1 MNNISVSSIES
12 LNAAIQN
19 HNPFSK
25 AGIVKEQDIWGKG
38 FPDIPTLN
46 AHASDAIF
54 QAVEKV
60 QTSQSSQEKVTSL
73 VLTAQQGV
81 GKSHILSR
89 TRHRLESNGGALFV
103 YASVNNYTDLNL
115 IKYQF
120 QQTLA
125 NSLSHTGSQSVMQWQ
140 EIAAAMAN
148 EGFKGIN
155 SASQNLS
162 AQELIDRF
170 DRVCASWITK
180 NKNFMNTLTKQVLKA
195 KSKADPYIVRAVLW
209 TLSES
214 ETPFAI
220 KWLSGEELDKSKAEE
235 LGLPSNSGK
244 TNQDREAESLNN
256 VQQILNLVSYYSP
269 VIICF
274 DEIDVNTSCRDD
286 GLTTPQVIADL
297 VKRLYDTLEHSDLG
311 QGLVIITVMMPYTWT
326 DTVNV
331 MSGGIPDRLSTYTQR
346 KPIDLKYLNGDSLV
360 DLVQLWLQDFYQ
372 VRNLNPHHPIYPF
385 EESQLREYGRGKPT
399 VREALTWCAENFKVF
414 MPPVPELPEDPV
426 ERFEFALNKELEAD
440 IREDMEDNSTIA
452 QAIYFGFET
461 LKGQT
466 INKVTVDDIT
476 AEIKPKAKNAGWI
489 GFKIIGKENGKTI
502 KIGVAVIE
510 SSQSELVAALK
521 RLIDYQTFDLTRGC
535 LVRSQAKIEN
545 INKASK
551 AYQLLEQLVAVEKG
565 GEVVY
570 LIEEQIKPLLAVRAV
585 CKKCR
590 DYNLTEDQI
599 FDFISQKQLTF
610 ENLLLRE
617 ILSDPS
623 GEMPAVD
630 DEDENLLLED
640 IFNPPS
646 SDDTDDGDLS
656 DLFS

>member
-1 MNNISVSSIES
+1 MNNISVSPIEA

-155 SASQNLS
+155 STSQNLS
-162 AQELIDRF
+162 AQELLDRF
-170 DRVCASWITK
+170 DRVCASWATK
-180 NKNFMNTLTKQVLKA
+180 NKNFMNTLTKQVLKT
-195 KSKADPYIVRAVLW
+195 KSNVDPYIVRAVLW
-209 TLSES
+209 TLSET

-274 DEIDVNTSCRDD
+274 DEIDVKTNCRDD

-311 QGLVIITVMMPYTWT
+311 QGLVIITVMMPDTWQQI
-326 DTVNV
+326 VNL
-331 MSGGIPDRLSTYTQR
+331 MPGGIPDRVSTYTQR

-372 VRNLNPHHPIYPF
+372 VRNLNPPHPVYPF

-399 VREALTWCAENFKVF
+399 VREALTWCAENFQVF
-414 MPPVPELPEDPV
+414 MPPMPELPEDPV
-426 ERFEFALNKELEAD
+426 ERFELALNKELGAD
-440 IREDMEDNSTIA
+440 IQEDIEDNSTIA

-466 INKVTVDDIT
+466 VDKVTIDDIT
-476 AEIKPKAKNAGWI
+476 TEIKPKAKNAGWI
-489 GFKIIGKENGKTI
+489 GFKIIGTENGKAI
-502 KIGVAVIE
+502 KIGVAIIE

-535 LVRSQAKIEN
+535 LVRSKSKIET
-545 INKASK
+545 IKKTSK
-551 AYQLLEQLVAVEKG
+551 AYKLLEELISVEKG

-570 LIEEQIKPLLAVRAV
+570 LIEEQIKPLLALRAV

-590 DYNLTEDQI
+590 DYNLTEDQV
-599 FDFISQKQLTF
+599 FDFISQQQLTF
-610 ENLLLRE
+610 DNLLLRE

-630 DEDENLLLED
+630 DEDESLLLED
-640 IFNPPS
+640 IFNPPT
-646 SDDTDDGDLS
+646 SDDTGDGDLS

>member
-1 MNNISVSSIES
+1 MNNIEVSPIEA

-60 QTSQSSQEKVTSL
+60 QTSQSTQEKVTSL

-89 TRHRLESNGGALFV
+89 IRRRLESNGGALFV

-148 EGFKGIN
+148 EGFKAIN

-162 AQELIDRF
+162 PQELIDRF
-170 DRVCASWITK
+170 DRVCASWATK
-180 NKNFMNTLTKQVLKA
+180 NKNFMNTLTKQVLKT

-209 TLSES
+209 TLSET

-235 LGLPSNSGK
+235 LGLPANSGK

-274 DEIDVNTSCRDD
+274 DEIDVNTNCRDD

-297 VKRLYDTLEHSDLG
+297 VKRLYDTLEHSELG
-311 QGLVIITVMMPYTWT
+311 QGVVIITVMMPYTWT

-331 MSGGIPDRLSTYTQR
+331 MSGGIPDRVSTYTQR
-346 KPIDLKYLNGDSLV
+346 KPIDLKYLNGDALV
-360 DLVQLWLQDFYQ
+360 DLIKLWLQDFYRI
-372 VRNLNPHHPIYPF
+372 RNLNPPHLLYPF

-399 VREALTWCAENFKVF
+399 VREALNWCGENFKVF
-414 MPPVPELPEDPV
+414 MPPMPELPEDPA
-426 ERFEFALNKELEAD
+426 ERFELAFTKELEGD
-440 IREDMEDNSTIA
+440 IRDNLEDNSTLA
-452 QAIYFGFET
+452 KAIFFGFET

-466 INKVTVDDIT
+466 IDKVTVDDLT
-476 AEIKPKAKNAGWI
+476 ADIKPKAKNADWI
-489 GFKIIGKENGKTI
+489 NFKIIGTENGRAI
-502 KIGVAVIE
+502 NIGVAIIQ
-510 SSQSELVAALK
+510 SSQSELVAGLK

-535 LVRSQAKIEN
+535 LVRSQAKIDN
-545 INKASK
+545 IKKNSK
-551 AYQLLEQLVAVEKG
+551 AYQLLEQLVSVEKG

-570 LIEEQIKPLLAVRAV
+570 LIEEQIKPLLALCAV

-590 DYNLTEDQI
+590 DYNLTEDQV

-630 DEDENLLLED
+630 DEDESLLLED

-646 SDDTDDGDLS
+646 NDDTDDGDLS

>member
-1 MNNISVSSIES
+1 MNNIPVSPIET

-89 TRHRLESNGGALFV
+89 IRRRLESNGGALFV

-148 EGFKGIN
+148 EGFKAIN

-162 AQELIDRF
+162 PQELIDRF
-170 DRVCASWITK
+170 DRVCASWATK
-180 NKNFMNTLTKQVLKA
+180 NRNFMNTLTKQVLKT

-331 MSGGIPDRLSTYTQR
+331 MSGGIPDRVSTYTQR

-360 DLVQLWLQDFYQ
+360 DLVGLWLQDFYQ
-372 VRNLNPHHPIYPF
+372 VRNLNPPHPVYPF
-385 EESQLREYGRGKPT
+385 EETQLREHGRGKPT
-399 VREALTWCAENFKVF
+399 VREALNWCAENFQVF
-414 MPPVPELPEDPV
+414 MPPMPELPEDPI
-426 ERFEFALNKELEAD
+426 ERFEFALTKELEAD
-440 IREDMEDNSTIA
+440 IREEMEDNSTIA

-466 INKVTVDDIT
+466 IDKVTVDDLT
-476 AEIKPKAKNAGWI
+476 ADIKPKAKNADWI
-489 GFKIIGKENGKTI
+489 NFKIIGTENGRAI
-502 KIGVAVIE
+502 NIGVAIIQ
-510 SSQSELVAALK
+510 SSQSELVAGLK

-535 LVRSQAKIEN
+535 LVRSQAKIDN
-545 INKASK
+545 IKKNSK
-551 AYQLLEQLVAVEKG
+551 AYQLLEQLVSVEKG

-570 LIEEQIKPLLAVRAV
+570 LIEEQIKPLLALCAV

-590 DYNLTEDQI
+590 DYNLTEDQV

-623 GEMPAVD
+623 GEMPTVD
-630 DEDENLLLED
+630 DEDESLLLED

-646 SDDTDDGDLS
+646 SDDTDDTDLL
-656 DLFS
+656 DLYS

>member
-1 MNNISVSSIES
+1 MNNISVSPIEA

-60 QTSQSSQEKVTSL
+60 QTTQSSQEKVTSL

-89 TRHRLESNGGALFV
+89 TRHRLETNGGALFV

-125 NSLSHTGSQSVMQWQ
+125 NSLSHTGSQGVMQWQ
-140 EIAAAMAN
+140 EIASAMAN
-148 EGFKGIN
+148 EGFKAIN
-155 SASQNLS
+155 SATPNLS
-162 AQELIDRF
+162 PQELLDRF
-170 DRVCASWITK
+170 DRVCASWATK
-180 NKNFMNTLTKQVLKA
+180 NKNLMNTLTKQVLKT

-209 TLSES
+209 TLSEA

-235 LGLPSNSGK
+235 LGLPANSGK

-256 VQQILNLVSYYSP
+256 IQQILNLVSYYSP

-297 VKRLYDTLEHSDLG
+297 VKRLYDTLEHSELG
-311 QGLVIITVMMPYTWT
+311 QGLVVITVMMPYTWT

-372 VRNLNPHHPIYPF
+372 IRNLNPHHPVYPF

-399 VREALTWCAENFKVF
+399 VREALTWCAENFQVF
-414 MPPVPELPEDPV
+414 IPPVPELPEDPV
-426 ERFEFALNKELEAD
+426 ERFELALTKELEAD
-440 IREDMEDNSTIA
+440 IREYMEDNSTIA
-452 QAIYFGFET
+452 KAIYFGFET

-466 INKVTVDDIT
+466 IDKVTVDEIT
-476 AEIKPKAKNAGWI
+476 AEIKPKAKNAEWI
-489 GFKIIGKENGKTI
+489 KFKIIGTENGRAI
-502 KIGVAVIE
+502 KIGVAILQ
-510 SSQSELVAALK
+510 SSQSELVAGLK

-535 LVRSQAKIEN
+535 LVRSQSKIETIKKN
-545 INKASK
+545 SK
-551 AYQLLEQLVAVEKG
+551 AYKLLEELVSFEKG

-570 LIEEQIKPLLAVRAV
+570 LIEDQIKPLLAVRAV

-590 DYNLTEDQI
+590 DYNLTEDQVW
-599 FDFISQKQLTF
+599 DFISQKQLTF

-623 GEMPAVD
+623 GEMPVVD
-630 DEDENLLLED
+630 DEDESLLLED

>member
-1 MNNISVSSIES
+1 MNNTSVSPIEA
-12 LNAAIQN
+12 LNTAIQN

-73 VLTAQQGV
+73 VLTANQGV

-89 TRHRLESNGGALFV
+89 TRHRLETNGGALFV

-120 QQTLA
+120 QQTLT
-125 NSLSHTGSQSVMQWQ
+125 NSLSRTGSQGVMQWQ
-140 EIAAAMAN
+140 EVAAAMAN
-148 EGFKGIN
+148 EGFKAIN
-155 SASQNLS
+155 PVSQNLS
-162 AQELIDRF
+162 AQELLDRF
-170 DRVCASWITK
+170 DRVCASWANK
-180 NKNFMNTLTKQVLKA
+180 NRNFMNTLTKQVLKT
-195 KSKADPYIVRAVLW
+195 KSNVDPYIIRAVLW

-214 ETPFAI
+214 ETLFAI

-235 LGLPSNSGK
+235 LGLPANSGK
-244 TNQDREAESLNN
+244 TNHDKEVESLNS

-274 DEIDVNTSCRDD
+274 DEIDVDTKCNDD

-297 VKRLYDTLEHSDLG
+297 VKRLYDTLEHSELG
-311 QGLVIITVMMPYTWT
+311 QGLVIITVMMAYTWT
-326 DTVNV
+326 EQVNV
-331 MSGGIPDRLSTYTQR
+331 MPGGIPDRVSTYTQR
-346 KPIDLKYLNGDSLV
+346 KPIDLKYLNGDSLI

-372 VRNLNPHHPIYPF
+372 VRNLNPPHPLYPF

-399 VREALTWCAENFKVF
+399 VREALKWCAENFKVF
-414 MPPVPELPEDPV
+414 MPLMPELPEDPV
-426 ERFEFALNKELEAD
+426 ERFEFAFTKELEAD
-440 IREDMEDNSTIA
+440 IGEDIENDSTIA
-452 QAIYFGFET
+452 KAIYFGVET

-466 INKVTVDDIT
+466 VDKVTIDDIT
-476 AEIKPKAKNAGWI
+476 TEIKPKTPNANWI
-489 GFKIIGKENGKTI
+489 KFKIIGTENGKAI
-502 KIGVAVIE
+502 KIGVAVIQ
-510 SSQSELVAALK
+510 SPQSELVAGLK
-521 RLIDYQTFDLTRGC
+521 RLTDYQKFDLTRGC
-535 LVRSQAKIEN
+535 LVRSQSKIETIKKN
-545 INKASK
+545 SK
-551 AYQLLEQLVAVEKG
+551 AYKLLEELVSVEKG

-570 LIEEQIKPLLAVRAV
+570 LIEEQVKPLLALRAV

-646 SDDTDDGDLS
+646 SDDTGDGDIS

>member
-1 MNNISVSSIES
+1 MNNISVSPVEA

-73 VLTAQQGV
+73 VLTAAQGV

-148 EGFKGIN
+148 EGFKAIN

-162 AQELIDRF
+162 PQELIDRF
-170 DRVCASWITK
+170 DRVCASWATK
-180 NKNFMNTLTKQVLKA
+180 NKNFMNTLTKQVLKT
-195 KSKADPYIVRAVLW
+195 KLKTDPYIVRAVLW
-209 TLSES
+209 TLSET

-235 LGLPSNSGK
+235 LGLPANSGK
-244 TNQDREAESLNN
+244 TNQDREAEALNN

-274 DEIDVNTSCRDD
+274 DEIDVNTNCRDD
-286 GLTTPQVIADL
+286 GFTTPQVIADL

-311 QGLVIITVMMPYTWT
+311 QGLVIITVMMPDTWQQI
-326 DTVNV
+326 VNL
-331 MSGGIPDRLSTYTQR
+331 MPGGIPDRVSTYTQR

-360 DLVQLWLQDFYQ
+360 DLIKLWLQDFYGI
-372 VRNLNPHHPIYPF
+372 RNLNPPHPVYPF

-414 MPPVPELPEDPV
+414 MPPMPELPEDPA
-426 ERFEFALNKELEAD
+426 ERFELAFTKELEGD
-440 IREDMEDNSTIA
+440 IRDDMEDNSTLSK
-452 QAIYFGFET
+452 AILFGLET

-466 INKVTVDDIT
+466 IDKVTVDDIT
-476 AEIKPKAKNAGWI
+476 ADIKPKAKNADWI
-489 GFKIIGKENGKTI
+489 KFKISGTENGRAI
-502 KIGVAVIE
+502 KIGVAIIQ
-510 SSQSELVAALK
+510 SSQSELVAGLK

-545 INKASK
+545 IKKNSK
-551 AYQLLEQLVAVEKG
+551 AYQLLEQLVSVEKG

-570 LIEEQIKPLLAVRAV
+570 LIEEQIKPLLALCAV

-590 DYNLTEDQI
+590 DYNLTEDQV

-630 DEDENLLLED
+630 DEDESLLLED

-646 SDDTDDGDLS
+646 NDDTDDGDLS

>member
-1 MNNISVSSIES
+1 MNNISVSPIEA

-60 QTSQSSQEKVTSL
+60 QTTQSSQEKVTSL

-125 NSLSHTGSQSVMQWQ
+125 NSLSHTGSQNVMQWQ
-140 EIAAAMAN
+140 EIATAMAN
-148 EGFKGIN
+148 EGFKAIN
-155 SASQNLS
+155 SATPNLS
-162 AQELIDRF
+162 PQELLDRF
-170 DRVCASWITK
+170 DRVCASWATK
-180 NKNFMNTLTKQVLKA
+180 NKNLMNTLTKQVLKT

-209 TLSES
+209 TLSEA

-235 LGLPSNSGK
+235 LGLPANSGK

-256 VQQILNLVSYYSP
+256 IQQILNLVSYYSP

-297 VKRLYDTLEHSDLG
+297 VKRLYDTLEHSELG
-311 QGLVIITVMMPYTWT
+311 QGLVVITVMMPYTWT

-372 VRNLNPHHPIYPF
+372 FRNLNPHHPIYPF

-414 MPPVPELPEDPV
+414 MPPVPELPENPV

-452 QAIYFGFET
+452 KAIYFGFET

-466 INKVTVDDIT
+466 IDKVTVDDIT

-489 GFKIIGKENGKTI
+489 GFKIIGKENGRTI
-502 KIGVAVIE
+502 KIGVAVIA

-545 INKASK
+545 IKKASK
-551 AYQLLEQLVAVEKG
+551 AYQLIEQLVAVEKG

-570 LIEEQIKPLLAVRAV
+570 LIEEQIKQLLAVRAV

-590 DYNLTEDQI
+590 DYNLTEDQV
-599 FDFISQKQLTF
+599 FDYISQKQLTF

-640 IFNPPS
+640 IFNPPTN
-646 SDDTDDGDLS
+646 DDTDDPDLN

>member
-1 MNNISVSSIES
+1 MNNIPVSPIET

-125 NSLSHTGSQSVMQWQ
+125 NSLSHTGSKSVMQWQ

-148 EGFKGIN
+148 EGFKAIN

-162 AQELIDRF
+162 PQELIDRF
-170 DRVCASWITK
+170 DRVCASWATK
-180 NKNFMNTLTKQVLKA
+180 NKNFMNTLTKQVLKT

-331 MSGGIPDRLSTYTQR
+331 MSGGIPDRVSTYTQR

-360 DLVQLWLQDFYQ
+360 DLVGLWLQDFYQ
-372 VRNLNPHHPIYPF
+372 VRNLNPPHPVYPF
-385 EESQLREYGRGKPT
+385 EETQLREHGRGKPT
-399 VREALTWCAENFKVF
+399 VREALNWCAENFQVF
-414 MPPVPELPEDPV
+414 MPPMPELPEDPI
-426 ERFEFALNKELEAD
+426 ERFEFALTKELEAD
-440 IREDMEDNSTIA
+440 IREEMEDNSTIA

-466 INKVTVDDIT
+466 IDKVTVDDIT

-489 GFKIIGKENGKTI
+489 GFKIIGTENGKAI
-502 KIGVAVIE
+502 KIGVAIIQT
-510 SSQSELVAALK
+510 SQSELVAALK
-521 RLIDYQTFDLTRGC
+521 RLIDYQTFDFTRGC
-535 LVRSQAKIEN
+535 LVRSQSKIEN
-545 INKASK
+545 IKKTSK
-551 AYQLLEQLVAVEKG
+551 AYKLLEELVSVEKG
-565 GEVVY
+565 GEIVY
-570 LIEEQIKPLLAVRAV
+570 LVEEQIKPLMAVRAV

-590 DYNLTEDQI
+590 DYNLTEDQV
-599 FDFISQKQLTF
+599 FEFISQKHLTF
-610 ENLLLRE
+610 ENPLLRE

-623 GEMPAVD
+623 GEMPVVD
-630 DEDENLLLED
+630 DEDESLLLED

>member
-1 MNNISVSSIES
+1 MNNIEVSPIEA

-60 QTSQSSQEKVTSL
+60 QTSQSTQEKVTSL

-89 TRHRLESNGGALFV
+89 IRRRLESSGGALFV

-148 EGFKGIN
+148 EGFKAIN
-155 SASQNLS
+155 SASQNLYP
-162 AQELIDRF
+162 QELIDRF
-170 DRVCASWITK
+170 DRVCASWATK
-180 NKNFMNTLTKQVLKA
+180 NKNFMNTLTKQVLKT
-195 KSKADPYIVRAVLW
+195 KLKADPYIVRAVLW
-209 TLSES
+209 TLSEA

-235 LGLPSNSGK
+235 LGLPANSGK

-274 DEIDVNTSCRDD
+274 DEIDVNTNCRDD

-297 VKRLYDTLEHSDLG
+297 VKRLYDTLEHSELG

-326 DTVNV
+326 HTVNV
-331 MSGGIPDRLSTYTQR
+331 MSGGIPDRVSTYTQR

-360 DLVQLWLQDFYQ
+360 DLIKLWLQDFYQ
-372 VRNLNPHHPIYPF
+372 IRNLNPPHPLYPF

-399 VREALTWCAENFKVF
+399 VREALNWCGENFKVF
-414 MPPVPELPEDPV
+414 MPPMPELPEDPA
-426 ERFEFALNKELEAD
+426 ERFELAFTKELEAE
-440 IREDMEDNSTIA
+440 IRDDMEDNSTLA
-452 QAIYFGFET
+452 KAIFFGFET

-466 INKVTVDDIT
+466 IDKVTVDDLT
-476 AEIKPKAKNAGWI
+476 ADIKPKAKNADWI
-489 GFKIIGKENGKTI
+489 NLRIIGTENGRAI
-502 KIGVAVIE
+502 KIGVAIIQ
-510 SSQSELVAALK
+510 SSQSELVAGLK

-545 INKASK
+545 IKKTSK
-551 AYQLLEQLVAVEKG
+551 AYQLLEQLVSVEKG

-570 LIEEQIKPLLAVRAV
+570 LIEEQIKPLLALCAV

-590 DYNLTEDQI
+590 DYNLTEDQV

-630 DEDENLLLED
+630 DEDETLLLED

>member
-1 MNNISVSSIES
+1 MNNIEVSPIEAI
-12 LNAAIQN
+12 NAAIQN

-25 AGIVKEQDIWGKG
+25 AAIVKEQDIWGKG

-54 QAVEKV
+54 HAVEKV
-60 QTSQSSQEKVTSL
+60 QTSQSTQEKVTSL

-89 TRHRLESNGGALFV
+89 TRHRLETNGGALFV

-140 EIAAAMAN
+140 EIATAMAN
-148 EGFKGIN
+148 EGFKAIN
-155 SASQNLS
+155 PASQNLS

-170 DRVCASWITK
+170 DRVCASWATK
-180 NKNFMNTLTKQVLKA
+180 NRNFMNTLTKQVLKT

-274 DEIDVNTSCRDD
+274 DEIDVNTNCRDD
-286 GLTTPQVIADL
+286 GFTTPQVIADL

-311 QGLVIITVMMPYTWT
+311 QGLVIITVMMPDTWQQI
-326 DTVNV
+326 VNL
-331 MSGGIPDRLSTYTQR
+331 MPGGIPDRVSTYTQR

-360 DLVQLWLQDFYQ
+360 DLVGLWLQDFYQ
-372 VRNLNPHHPIYPF
+372 VRNLNPPHPVYPF
-385 EESQLREYGRGKPT
+385 EETQLREHGRGKPT
-399 VREALTWCAENFKVF
+399 VREALNWCAENFQVF
-414 MPPVPELPEDPV
+414 MPPMPELPEDPI
-426 ERFEFALNKELEAD
+426 ERFEFALTKELEAD
-440 IREDMEDNSTIA
+440 IREEMEDNSTIA

-466 INKVTVDDIT
+466 IDKVTVDDIT

-489 GFKIIGKENGKTI
+489 GFKIIGTENGKAI
-502 KIGVAVIE
+502 KIGVAIIQT
-510 SSQSELVAALK
+510 SQSELVAALK

-535 LVRSQAKIEN
+535 LVRSQSKIEN
-545 INKASK
+545 IKKTSK
-551 AYQLLEQLVAVEKG
+551 AYKLLEELVSVEKG
-565 GEVVY
+565 GEIVY
-570 LIEEQIKPLLAVRAV
+570 LVEEQIKPLMAVRAV

-590 DYNLTEDQI
+590 DYNLTEDQV
-599 FDFISQKQLTF
+599 FDFIAQKQLTF
-610 ENLLLRE
+610 DNLLLRE

-630 DEDENLLLED
+630 DEDETLLLED

-646 SDDTDDGDLS
+646 SEDTDDGDLS

>member
-1 MNNISVSSIES
+1 MNNISVSPIEA

-54 QAVEKV
+54 QAVGKV

-125 NSLSHTGSQSVMQWQ
+125 NSLSQTGSQSVMQWQ

-162 AQELIDRF
+162 AQELLDRF
-170 DRVCASWITK
+170 DRVCASWVTK

-274 DEIDVNTSCRDD
+274 DEIEVKTNCRDD

-311 QGLVIITVMMPYTWT
+311 QGLVIITVMLPDTWQQIVNLMP
-326 DTVNV
+326 
-331 MSGGIPDRLSTYTQR
+331 GGIPDRLSTYTQR

-360 DLVQLWLQDFYQ
+360 DLVGLWLQDFYQ
-372 VRNLNPHHPIYPF
+372 VRNLNPPHPLYPF

-399 VREALTWCAENFKVF
+399 VREALKWCAENFQVF
-414 MPPVPELPEDPV
+414 MPPEPKLPEDPV
-426 ERFEFALNKELEAD
+426 ERFEFALTKELEAD
-440 IREDMEDNSTIA
+440 IKEDMENDSTIA
-452 QAIYFGFET
+452 KAIYFGFET
-461 LKGQT
+461 LKGHT
-466 INKVTVDDIT
+466 VDKVTIDEIT
-476 AEIKPKAKNAGWI
+476 AEIQPKIPNANWI
-489 GFKIIGKENGKTI
+489 KFKIIGTENSRAI
-502 KIGVAVIE
+502 KIGVAVIQ
-510 SSQSELVAALK
+510 SSQSELVAGLK
-521 RLIDYQTFDLTRGC
+521 RLTDYEKFDLTRGC
-535 LVRSQAKIEN
+535 LVRSQSKIETIKKN
-545 INKASK
+545 SK
-551 AYQLLEQLVAVEKG
+551 AYKLLEELVSVEKG

-570 LIEEQIKPLLAVRAV
+570 LIEDQIKPLLALRAV

-599 FDFISQKQLTF
+599 FEFISQKQLTF

-646 SDDTDDGDLS
+646 SEDTGDGDLT

>member
-1 MNNISVSSIES
+1 M
-12 LNAAIQN
+12 
-19 HNPFSK
+19 
-25 AGIVKEQDIWGKG
+25 
-38 FPDIPTLN
+38 
-46 AHASDAIF
+46 
-54 QAVEKV
+54 
-60 QTSQSSQEKVTSL
+60 
-73 VLTAQQGV
+73 LTAQQGV

-125 NSLSHTGSQSVMQWQ
+125 NSLSHTGSKSVMQWQ

-148 EGFKGIN
+148 EGFKAIN
-155 SASQNLS
+155 SAAPTLS
-162 AQELIDRF
+162 PQELLDRF
-170 DRVCASWITK
+170 DRVCASWASK
-180 NKNFMNTLTKQVLKA
+180 NKNLMNTLTKQVLKT

-209 TLSES
+209 TLSEV

-235 LGLPSNSGK
+235 LGLPANSSK
-244 TNQDREAESLNN
+244 TNQDREAEALNN

-297 VKRLYDTLEHSDLG
+297 VKRLYDTLEHSELG
-311 QGLVIITVMMPYTWT
+311 QGLVIITVMMPYTWK

-346 KPIDLKYLNGDSLV
+346 KPIDLKHLNGDGIV
-360 DLVQLWLQDFYQ
+360 DLVRLWLQDFYQ
-372 VRNLNPHHPIYPF
+372 VRNLNPPHPIYPF
-385 EESQLREYGRGKPT
+385 EESQLREYGKGKPA
-399 VREALTWCAENFKVF
+399 VREALTWCAENFKVL
-414 MPPVPELPEDPV
+414 MPPEPELPEDPA
-426 ERFEFALNKELEAD
+426 ERFEFAFTKELEAD

-452 QAIYFGFET
+452 KAIYFGFET

-466 INKVTVDDIT
+466 IDKVTVDGIT

-489 GFKIIGKENGKTI
+489 GFKIIGTENGRTI

-521 RLIDYQTFDLTRGC
+521 RLIDYKTFDLTRGC
-535 LVRSQAKIEN
+535 LVRSQPKIEN
-545 INKASK
+545 IKKASK

-590 DYNLTEDQI
+590 DYNLTEDQV
-599 FDFISQKQLTF
+599 FDFISQKQITF
-610 ENLLLRE
+610 ENLLLQE

-630 DEDENLLLED
+630 DEDKDQLLED
-640 IFNPPS
+640 FFNPPS
-646 SDDTDDGDLS
+646 SDDTDDPDLL

>member
-1 MNNISVSSIES
+1 MNNIPVSPIET

-148 EGFKGIN
+148 EGFKAIN

-162 AQELIDRF
+162 PQELIDRF
-170 DRVCASWITK
+170 DRVCASWATK
-180 NKNFMNTLTKQVLKA
+180 NRNFMNTLTKQVLKT

-331 MSGGIPDRLSTYTQR
+331 MSGGIPDRVSTYTQR

-360 DLVQLWLQDFYQ
+360 DLVGLWLQDFYQ
-372 VRNLNPHHPIYPF
+372 VRNLNPPHPVYPF
-385 EESQLREYGRGKPT
+385 EETQLREHGRGKPT
-399 VREALTWCAENFKVF
+399 VREALNWCAENFQVF
-414 MPPVPELPEDPV
+414 MPPMPELPEDPI
-426 ERFEFALNKELEAD
+426 ERFEFALTKELEAD
-440 IREDMEDNSTIA
+440 IREEMDDNSTIA

-466 INKVTVDDIT
+466 IDKVTVDDIT

-489 GFKIIGKENGKTI
+489 GFKIIGTENGKAI
-502 KIGVAVIE
+502 KIGVAIIQT
-510 SSQSELVAALK
+510 SQSELVAALK

-535 LVRSQAKIEN
+535 LVRSQSKIEN
-545 INKASK
+545 IKKTSK
-551 AYQLLEQLVAVEKG
+551 AYKLLEELVSVEKG
-565 GEVVY
+565 GEIVY
-570 LIEEQIKPLLAVRAV
+570 LVEEQIKPLMAVRAV

-590 DYNLTEDQI
+590 DYNLTEDQV
-599 FDFISQKQLTF
+599 FEFISQKHLTF
-610 ENLLLRE
+610 ENPLLRE

-623 GEMPAVD
+623 GEMPVVD
-630 DEDENLLLED
+630 DEDESLLLED

-646 SDDTDDGDLS
+646 SDDTDDLDIS

>member
-1 MNNISVSSIES
+1 MNNISVSPIEA

-60 QTSQSSQEKVTSL
+60 QTTQSSQEKVTSL

-89 TRHRLESNGGALFV
+89 TRHRLETNGGALFV

-125 NSLSHTGSQSVMQWQ
+125 NSLSHTGSQGVMQWQ
-140 EIAAAMAN
+140 EIASAMAN
-148 EGFKGIN
+148 EGFKAIN
-155 SASQNLS
+155 SATPNLS
-162 AQELIDRF
+162 PQELLDRF
-170 DRVCASWITK
+170 DRVCASWATK
-180 NKNFMNTLTKQVLKA
+180 NKNLMNTLTKQVLKT

-209 TLSES
+209 TLSEA

-235 LGLPSNSGK
+235 LGLPANSGK

-256 VQQILNLVSYYSP
+256 IQQILNLVSYYSP

-297 VKRLYDTLEHSDLG
+297 VKRLYDTLEHSELG
-311 QGLVIITVMMPYTWT
+311 QGLVVITVMMPYTWT

-372 VRNLNPHHPIYPF
+372 IRNLNPHHPVYPF

-399 VREALTWCAENFKVF
+399 VREALTWCAENFQVF
-414 MPPVPELPEDPV
+414 IPPVPELPEDPV
-426 ERFEFALNKELEAD
+426 ERFELALTKELEAD
-440 IREDMEDNSTIA
+440 IREYMEDNSTIA
-452 QAIYFGFET
+452 KAIYFGFET

-466 INKVTVDDIT
+466 IDKVTVDEIT
-476 AEIKPKAKNAGWI
+476 AEIKPKAKNAEWI
-489 GFKIIGKENGKTI
+489 KFKIIGTENGRAI
-502 KIGVAVIE
+502 KIGVAILQ
-510 SSQSELVAALK
+510 SSQSELVAGLK

-535 LVRSQAKIEN
+535 LVRSQSKIETIKKN
-545 INKASK
+545 SK
-551 AYQLLEQLVAVEKG
+551 AYKLLEELVSFEKG

-570 LIEEQIKPLLAVRAV
+570 LIEDQIKPLLAVRAV

-590 DYNLTEDQI
+590 DYNLTEDQVW
-599 FDFISQKQLTF
+599 DFISQKQLTF

>member
-1 MNNISVSSIES
+1 MNNISVSPIEA

-54 QAVEKV
+54 QAVGKV

-125 NSLSHTGSQSVMQWQ
+125 NSLSQTGSQSVMQWQ

-162 AQELIDRF
+162 AQELLDRF
-170 DRVCASWITK
+170 DRVCASWVTK

-220 KWLSGEELDKSKAEE
+220 KWLSGGELDKSKAEE

-274 DEIDVNTSCRDD
+274 DEIEVKTNCRDD

-311 QGLVIITVMMPYTWT
+311 QGLVIITVMLPDTWQQIVNLMP
-326 DTVNV
+326 
-331 MSGGIPDRLSTYTQR
+331 GGIPDRLSTYTQR

-360 DLVQLWLQDFYQ
+360 DLVGLWLQDFYQ
-372 VRNLNPHHPIYPF
+372 VRNLNPPHPLYPF

-399 VREALTWCAENFKVF
+399 VREALKWCAENFQVF
-414 MPPVPELPEDPV
+414 MPPEPKLPEDPV
-426 ERFEFALNKELEAD
+426 ERFEFALTKELEAD
-440 IREDMEDNSTIA
+440 IKEDMENDSTIA
-452 QAIYFGFET
+452 KAIYFGFET

-466 INKVTVDDIT
+466 VDKVTIDEIT
-476 AEIKPKAKNAGWI
+476 AEIQPKIPNANWI
-489 GFKIIGKENGKTI
+489 KFKIIGTENSRAI
-502 KIGVAVIE
+502 KIGVAVIQ
-510 SSQSELVAALK
+510 SSQSELVAGLK
-521 RLIDYQTFDLTRGC
+521 RLTDYEKFDLTRGC
-535 LVRSQAKIEN
+535 LVRSQSKIETIKKN
-545 INKASK
+545 SK
-551 AYQLLEQLVAVEKG
+551 AYKLLEELVSVEKG

-570 LIEEQIKPLLAVRAV
+570 LIEEQIKPLLALRAV

-630 DEDENLLLED
+630 DEDESLLLED
-640 IFNPPS
+640 IFNPPTN
-646 SDDTDDGDLS
+646 DDTDDGDLS

>member
-1 MNNISVSSIES
+1 MNNIPVSPIEA

-25 AGIVKEQDIWGKG
+25 AGIVKEQDVWGKG
-38 FPDIPTLN
+38 FPDLPTLN

-60 QTSQSSQEKVTSL
+60 KTSQSSQEKVSSL
-73 VLTAQQGV
+73 VLTASMGV
-81 GKSHILSR
+81 GKSHILNR
-89 TRHRLESNGGALFV
+89 TRQRLESNGNALFV
-103 YASVNNYTDLNL
+103 YASVNNYTDLNF

-120 QQTLA
+120 QQTLV
-125 NSLSHTGSQSVMQWQ
+125 NSLSRISSQGVMQCQ

-148 EGFKGIN
+148 ECFKAIN
-155 SASQNLS
+155 PATPNLS
-162 AQELIDRF
+162 PQKLLDQF
-170 DRVCASWITK
+170 DQVCASWATK
-180 NKNFMNTLTKQVLKA
+180 NKNYMKALTKQFLRIRSNV
-195 KSKADPYIVRAVLW
+195 DPYILRAVLW
-209 TLSES
+209 TLSET

-235 LGLPSNSGK
+235 LGLPTNSGK
-244 TNQDREAESLNN
+244 TNQDREVESLNN
-256 VQQILNLVSYYSP
+256 VQKILNLVSYYRP

-311 QGLVIITVMMPYTWT
+311 QGLVIITVMAPDTWI
-326 DTVNV
+326 TVNLMPTSILERV
-331 MSGGIPDRLSTYTQR
+331 STYTQR

-360 DLVQLWLQDFYQ
+360 DLVKLWLQDFYQ
-372 VRNLNPHHPIYPF
+372 VRNLNPPHPVYPF

-414 MPPVPELPEDPV
+414 MPPMPELPEDPV
-426 ERFEFALNKELEAD
+426 ERFELALTKELEAD
-440 IREDMEDNSTIA
+440 IREYMEDNSTIA
-452 QAIYFGFET
+452 KAIYFGFET

-466 INKVTVDDIT
+466 IDKVTVDEIT
-476 AEIKPKAKNAGWI
+476 AEIKPKAKNAEWI
-489 GFKIIGKENGKTI
+489 KFKIIGTENGRAI
-502 KIGVAVIE
+502 KIGVAILQ
-510 SSQSELVAALK
+510 SSQSELVAGLK

-535 LVRSQAKIEN
+535 LVRSQSKIETIKKN
-545 INKASK
+545 SK
-551 AYQLLEQLVAVEKG
+551 AYKLLEELVSFEKG

-570 LIEEQIKPLLAVRAV
+570 LIEDQIKPLLAVRAV

-590 DYNLTEDQI
+590 DYNLTEDQVW
-599 FDFISQKQLTF
+599 DFISQKQLTF

-623 GEMPAVD
+623 GEMPVVD
-630 DEDENLLLED
+630 DEDESLLLED

>member
-1 MNNISVSSIES
+1 MNNIEVSPIEA

-60 QTSQSSQEKVTSL
+60 QTSQSRQEKVTSL
-73 VLTAQQGV
+73 VLTAAQGV

-148 EGFKGIN
+148 EGFKAIN
-155 SASQNLS
+155 SAAPNLS
-162 AQELIDRF
+162 PQELLDRF
-170 DRVCASWITK
+170 DRVCASWANK
-180 NKNFMNTLTKQVLKA
+180 NKNLMNTLTKQVLKT

-209 TLSES
+209 TLSEV

-235 LGLPSNSGK
+235 LGLPANSGK
-244 TNQDREAESLNN
+244 TNQDRESESLNN

-286 GLTTPQVIADL
+286 GFTTPQVIADL
-297 VKRLYDTLEHSDLG
+297 VKRLYDTLEHSELG
-311 QGLVIITVMMPYTWT
+311 QGLVIITVMMPDTWQK
-326 DTVNV
+326 TVNL
-331 MSGGIPDRLSTYTQR
+331 MPGGIPDRVSTYTQR

-360 DLVQLWLQDFYQ
+360 DLIKLWLQDFYRI
-372 VRNLNPHHPIYPF
+372 RNLNPPHPVYPF

-414 MPPVPELPEDPV
+414 MPPMPELPEDPA
-426 ERFEFALNKELEAD
+426 ERFEFALTKELEAD
-440 IREDMEDNSTIA
+440 IREEMEDNSTIA

-466 INKVTVDDIT
+466 IDKVTVDDIT

-489 GFKIIGKENGKTI
+489 GFKIIGTENGKAI
-502 KIGVAVIE
+502 KIGVAIIQT
-510 SSQSELVAALK
+510 SQSELVAALK

-535 LVRSQAKIEN
+535 LVRSQSKIEN
-545 INKASK
+545 IKKTSK
-551 AYQLLEQLVAVEKG
+551 AYKLLEELVSVEKG
-565 GEVVY
+565 GEIVY
-570 LIEEQIKPLLAVRAV
+570 LVEEQIKPLMAVRAV

-590 DYNLTEDQI
+590 DYNLTEDQV
-599 FDFISQKQLTF
+599 FEFISQKHLTF
-610 ENLLLRE
+610 ENPLLRE

-623 GEMPAVD
+623 GEMPVVD
-630 DEDENLLLED
+630 DEDESLLLED

-646 SDDTDDGDLS
+646 SDDTDDLDIS

>member
-1 MNNISVSSIES
+1 MNNIEVSPIEA

-89 TRHRLESNGGALFV
+89 IRRRLESNGGALFV

-148 EGFKGIN
+148 EGFKAIN

-162 AQELIDRF
+162 PQELIDRF
-170 DRVCASWITK
+170 DRVCASWATK
-180 NKNFMNTLTKQVLKA
+180 NRNFMNTLTKQVLKT

-235 LGLPSNSGK
+235 LGLPSNFGK

-331 MSGGIPDRLSTYTQR
+331 MSGGIPDRVSTYTQR

-360 DLVQLWLQDFYQ
+360 DLIKLWLQDFYQ
-372 VRNLNPHHPIYPF
+372 IRNLNPPHPLYPF

-399 VREALTWCAENFKVF
+399 VREALNWCGENFKVF
-414 MPPVPELPEDPV
+414 MPPMPELPEDPA
-426 ERFEFALNKELEAD
+426 ERFELAFTKELEAE
-440 IREDMEDNSTIA
+440 IRDDMEDNSTLA
-452 QAIYFGFET
+452 KAIFFGFET

-466 INKVTVDDIT
+466 IDKVTVDDIT

-489 GFKIIGKENGKTI
+489 GFKIIGTENGKAI
-502 KIGVAVIE
+502 KIGVAIIQT
-510 SSQSELVAALK
+510 SQSELVAALK

-535 LVRSQAKIEN
+535 LVRSQSKIEN
-545 INKASK
+545 IKKTSK
-551 AYQLLEQLVAVEKG
+551 AYKLLEELVSVEKG
-565 GEVVY
+565 GEIVY
-570 LIEEQIKPLLAVRAV
+570 LVEEQIKPLMAVRAV

-590 DYNLTEDQI
+590 DYNLTEDQV
-599 FDFISQKQLTF
+599 FEFISQKHLTF
-610 ENLLLRE
+610 ENPLLRE

-623 GEMPAVD
+623 GEMPVVD
-630 DEDENLLLED
+630 DEDESLLLED

-646 SDDTDDGDLS
+646 SDDTDDLDIS

>member
-1 MNNISVSSIES
+1 M
-12 LNAAIQN
+12 
-19 HNPFSK
+19 
-25 AGIVKEQDIWGKG
+25 
-38 FPDIPTLN
+38 
-46 AHASDAIF
+46 
-54 QAVEKV
+54 
-60 QTSQSSQEKVTSL
+60 
-73 VLTAQQGV
+73 

-89 TRHRLESNGGALFV
+89 TRHRLETNGGALFV

-140 EIAAAMAN
+140 ETAAAMAN
-148 EGFKGIN
+148 EGFKAIN

-170 DRVCASWITK
+170 DKVCASWATK
-180 NKNFMNTLTKQVLKA
+180 NRNFMNTLTKQVLKA

-220 KWLSGEELDKSKAEE
+220 KWLSGEELDNSKAEK

-274 DEIDVNTSCRDD
+274 DEIDANTSCRDD
-286 GLTTPQVIADL
+286 GLTTPQVIVDL

-311 QGLVIITVMMPYTWT
+311 QGLVIITVMAPDTWIT
-326 DTVNV
+326 TVNLMPTSILERV
-331 MSGGIPDRLSTYTQR
+331 STYTKR
-346 KPIDLKYLNGDSLV
+346 KPIELKHLNGDSLV
-360 DLVQLWLQDFYQ
+360 DLVKLWLQDFYQ
-372 VRNLNPHHPIYPF
+372 VRNLNPPHPLYPF
-385 EESQLREYGRGKPT
+385 DESQLREYGRGKPT

-414 MPPVPELPEDPV
+414 MPPMPELPEDPV
-426 ERFEFALNKELEAD
+426 ERFEFAFTKELEED
-440 IREDMEDNSTIA
+440 IREDMENDATIA
-452 QAIYFGFET
+452 KAIYFGFET

-466 INKVTVDDIT
+466 VDKVTIDDIT
-476 AEIKPKAKNAGWI
+476 TEIQPKIPNANWI
-489 GFKIIGKENGKTI
+489 KFKIIGTENGRDI
-502 KIGVAVIE
+502 RIGVAVMQF
-510 SSQSELVAALK
+510 SQSELVAGLK
-521 RLIDYQTFDLTRGC
+521 RLTDYQKFDLTRGC
-535 LVRSQAKIEN
+535 LVRSQSKIETIKKN
-545 INKASK
+545 SK
-551 AYQLLEQLVAVEKG
+551 AYKLLEELVSVEKG

-570 LIEEQIKPLLAVRAV
+570 LIEEQIKPLLALRAV

-590 DYNLTEDQI
+590 DYNLTEDQV
-599 FDFISQKQLTF
+599 FEFISQKHLTF
-610 ENLLLRE
+610 ENSLLRE

-623 GEMPAVD
+623 GEMPVVIAPSGQNAAVSD
-630 DEDENLLLED
+630 PSVQIPAVSDPSDESLLLED
-640 IFNPPS
+640 IFNPPTN
-646 SDDTDDGDLS
+646 DDTDDGDLS

>member
-1 MNNISVSSIES
+1 MNNISVSPIEA

-38 FPDIPTLN
+38 FPDIPALN

-73 VLTAQQGV
+73 VLTASQGV

-140 EIAAAMAN
+140 EIATAMAN
-148 EGFKGIN
+148 EGFKAIN
-155 SASQNLS
+155 SASPNLS
-162 AQELIDRF
+162 PQELIDRF
-170 DRVCASWITK
+170 DRVCASWATK
-180 NKNFMNTLTKQVLKA
+180 NRNFMNTLTRQVLKT
-195 KSKADPYIVRAVLW
+195 KSNVDPYILRAVLW
-209 TLSES
+209 TLSEA

-220 KWLSGEELDKSKAEE
+220 KWLSGEELDESKAQE
-235 LGLPSNSGK
+235 LGLPANSGK

-274 DEIDVNTSCRDD
+274 DEIDVKTNCRDD

-311 QGLVIITVMMPYTWT
+311 QGLVIITVMMPDTWQQI
-326 DTVNV
+326 VNL
-331 MSGGIPDRLSTYTQR
+331 MPGGIPDRVSTYTQR
-346 KPIDLKYLNGDSLV
+346 KPINLKYLNGDSLV

-372 VRNLNPHHPIYPF
+372 IRNLNPPHPVYPF

-414 MPPVPELPEDPV
+414 MPPMPVLPEDPV
-426 ERFEFALNKELEAD
+426 ERFEFALTKELEAD
-440 IREDMEDNSTIA
+440 IREDMEDDSQIA
-452 QAIYFGFET
+452 KAIYFGFET

-466 INKVTVDDIT
+466 IDKVTVDDLT
-476 AEIKPKAKNAGWI
+476 ADIKPKAKNADWI
-489 GFKIIGKENGKTI
+489 KFKIIGTENGRAI
-502 KIGVAVIE
+502 KIGVAIIQ
-510 SSQSELVAALK
+510 SSQSELVAGLK

-535 LVRSQAKIEN
+535 LVRSQVKIEN
-545 INKASK
+545 IKKNSK
-551 AYQLLEQLVAVEKG
+551 AYQLLEQLVSVGKG

-570 LIEEQIKPLLAVRAV
+570 LIEEQIKPLLALCAI
-585 CKKCR
+585 CKKCQ
-590 DYNLTEDQI
+590 DYNLTEDQV
-599 FDFISQKQLTF
+599 FDFISQKRLTF

-623 GEMPAVD
+623 GEMPAVE
-630 DEDENLLLED
+630 DEDESLLLED

-646 SDDTDDGDLS
+646 SDDTEDGDLS

>member
-466 INKVTVDDIT
+466 IDKVTVDDIT

>member
-1 MNNISVSSIES
+1 MNNIEVSPIEA

-89 TRHRLESNGGALFV
+89 TRRRLESNGGALFV

-148 EGFKGIN
+148 EGFKAIN
-155 SASQNLS
+155 SATPNLS
-162 AQELIDRF
+162 PQELLDRF
-170 DRVCASWITK
+170 DRVCASWATK
-180 NKNFMNTLTKQVLKA
+180 NKNLMNTLTKQVLKT

-209 TLSES
+209 TLSEA

-235 LGLPSNSGK
+235 LGLPANSGK

-274 DEIDVNTSCRDD
+274 DEIDVNTNCRDD

-297 VKRLYDTLEHSDLG
+297 VKRLYDTLEHSELG
-311 QGLVIITVMMPYTWT
+311 QGLVVITVMMPYTWT

-331 MSGGIPDRLSTYTQR
+331 MSGGIPDRVSTYTQR

-372 VRNLNPHHPIYPF
+372 VRNLNPPHPVYPF

-399 VREALTWCAENFKVF
+399 VREALTWCAENFQVF
-414 MPPVPELPEDPV
+414 MPPIPELPEDPV
-426 ERFEFALNKELEAD
+426 ERFEFAFNKELEAD
-440 IREDMEDNSTIA
+440 MGEDMEDNSTIA
-452 QAIYFGFET
+452 KAIYFGFET

-466 INKVTVDDIT
+466 VDKVTIDDIT

-489 GFKIIGKENGKTI
+489 GFKIIGTENGRAI
-502 KIGVAVIE
+502 KIGVAIIQ

-545 INKASK
+545 IKKTSK
-551 AYQLLEQLVAVEKG
+551 AYKLLEQLVSVEKG

-570 LIEEQIKPLLAVRAV
+570 LIEEQIKPLMAVRAV

-590 DYNLTEDQI
+590 DYNLTEDQV

-623 GEMPAVD
+623 GEMPVVD
-630 DEDENLLLED
+630 DEDESLLLED

>member
-1 MNNISVSSIES
+1 MNNISVSPIEA

-60 QTSQSSQEKVTSL
+60 QTTQSSQEKVTSL

-89 TRHRLESNGGALFV
+89 TRHRLETNGGALFV

-125 NSLSHTGSQSVMQWQ
+125 NSLSYTGSQNVMQWQ

-155 SASQNLS
+155 SASPNLS
-162 AQELIDRF
+162 AQELLDRF
-170 DRVCASWITK
+170 DRVCASWATK
-180 NKNFMNTLTKQVLKA
+180 NKNFMNTLTKQVLKT

-274 DEIDVNTSCRDD
+274 DEIDVKTSCRDD

-297 VKRLYDTLEHSDLG
+297 VKRLYDTLEHSELG
-311 QGLVIITVMMPYTWT
+311 QGLVIITVMMPDTWKQ
-326 DTVNV
+326 TVNL
-331 MSGGIPDRLSTYTQR
+331 MPGGIPDRLSTYTQR

-360 DLVQLWLQDFYQ
+360 DLVGLWLQDFYQ
-372 VRNLNPHHPIYPF
+372 IRNLNPPHPVYPF
-385 EESQLREYGRGKPT
+385 EDSQLREYGRGKPT
-399 VREALTWCAENFKVF
+399 VREALKWCAENFQVF
-414 MPPVPELPEDPV
+414 MPPTPELPEDPI
-426 ERFEFALNKELEAD
+426 ERFELALNKELEAD
-440 IREDMEDNSTIA
+440 IREEMEDNSTIA
-452 QAIYFGFET
+452 KAIYFGFET

-466 INKVTVDDIT
+466 IDKVTVDDIT
-476 AEIKPKAKNAGWI
+476 GDIKPKAKNAGWI
-489 GFKIIGKENGKTI
+489 GFKIIGKENGRTI
-502 KIGVAVIE
+502 KIGVAVIQT
-510 SSQSELVAALK
+510 SQSELVAALK

-545 INKASK
+545 IKKASK

-565 GEVVY
+565 GELVY

-590 DYNLTEDQI
+590 DYNLTEDQV
-599 FDFISQKQLTF
+599 FDFISQNQITF

-623 GEMPAVD
+623 GEMPVVD

-640 IFNPPS
+640 IFNPPTN
-646 SDDTDDGDLS
+646 DDTDDPDLN

>member
-1 MNNISVSSIES
+1 MNNISVSPIEA

-60 QTSQSSQEKVTSL
+60 QTTQSSQEKVTSL

-125 NSLSHTGSQSVMQWQ
+125 NSLSHTGSQNVMQWQ
-140 EIAAAMAN
+140 EIATAMAN
-148 EGFKGIN
+148 EGFKAIN
-155 SASQNLS
+155 SATPNLS
-162 AQELIDRF
+162 PQELLDRF
-170 DRVCASWITK
+170 DRVCASWATK
-180 NKNFMNTLTKQVLKA
+180 NKNLMNTLTKQVLKT

-209 TLSES
+209 TLSEA

-235 LGLPSNSGK
+235 LGLPANSGK

-256 VQQILNLVSYYSP
+256 IQQILNLVSYYSP

-297 VKRLYDTLEHSDLG
+297 VKRLYDTLEHSELG
-311 QGLVIITVMMPYTWT
+311 QGLVVITVMMPYTWT

-372 VRNLNPHHPIYPF
+372 FRNLNPHHPIYPF

-452 QAIYFGFET
+452 KAIYFGFET

-466 INKVTVDDIT
+466 IDKVTVDDIT

-489 GFKIIGKENGKTI
+489 GFKIIGKENGRTI
-502 KIGVAVIE
+502 KIGVAVIA

-545 INKASK
+545 IKKASK
-551 AYQLLEQLVAVEKG
+551 AYQLIEQLVAVEKG

-570 LIEEQIKPLLAVRAV
+570 LIEEQIKQLLAVRAV

-590 DYNLTEDQI
+590 DYNLTEDQV
-599 FDFISQKQLTF
+599 FDYISQKQLTF

-640 IFNPPS
+640 IFNPPTN
-646 SDDTDDGDLS
+646 DDTDDPDLN

>member
-1 MNNISVSSIES
+1 MNNIPVSPIEA
-12 LNAAIQN
+12 LNATIQN

-60 QTSQSSQEKVTSL
+60 KTSQSSQEKVTSL

-89 TRHRLESNGGALFV
+89 TRRRLETNGGALFV

-148 EGFKGIN
+148 EGFKAIN

-162 AQELIDRF
+162 PQELIDRF
-170 DRVCASWITK
+170 DRVCASWATK
-180 NKNFMNTLTKQVLKA
+180 NKNFMNTLTKQVLKT

-209 TLSES
+209 TLSEA

-235 LGLPSNSGK
+235 LGLPANSGK

-311 QGLVIITVMMPYTWT
+311 QGLVVITVMMPYTWT
-326 DTVNV
+326 DTVNI

-346 KPIDLKYLNGDSLV
+346 KPIDLKYLNGDSIV
-360 DLVQLWLQDFYQ
+360 ELVQLWLQDFYQ
-372 VRNLNPHHPIYPF
+372 VRNLNPPHPVYPF

-399 VREALTWCAENFKVF
+399 VREALTWCAENFQVF
-414 MPPVPELPEDPV
+414 MPPMPELPENPA
-426 ERFEFALNKELEAD
+426 ERFEFAFSKELEAD
-440 IREDMEDNSTIA
+440 IREVMEDNSTIA
-452 QAIYFGFET
+452 RAIYFGFET

-466 INKVTVDDIT
+466 IDKVTVDGIT

-489 GFKIIGKENGKTI
+489 GFKIIGTENGRNI
-502 KIGVAVIE
+502 KIGVAVIQ

-535 LVRSQAKIEN
+535 LVRSQVKIEN
-545 INKASK
+545 IKKASK
-551 AYQLLEQLVAVEKG
+551 AYQLLEQLVALEKG

-570 LIEEQIKPLLAVRAV
+570 LIEDQIKPLLAVRAV

-590 DYNLTEDQI
+590 DYNLTEDQV
-599 FDFISQKQLTF
+599 FDFISQKQITL

-623 GEMPAVD
+623 GEMPVVD
-630 DEDENLLLED
+630 DEDESLLLED

>member
-1 MNNISVSSIES
+1 MNNIPVSPIET

-148 EGFKGIN
+148 EGFKAIN

-162 AQELIDRF
+162 PQELIDRF
-170 DRVCASWITK
+170 DRVCASWATK
-180 NKNFMNTLTKQVLKA
+180 NKNFMNTLTKQVLKT

-331 MSGGIPDRLSTYTQR
+331 MSGGIPDRVSTYTQR

-360 DLVQLWLQDFYQ
+360 DLVGLWLQDFYQ
-372 VRNLNPHHPIYPF
+372 VRNLNPPHPVYPF
-385 EESQLREYGRGKPT
+385 EETQLREHGRGKPT
-399 VREALTWCAENFKVF
+399 VREALNWCAENFQVF
-414 MPPVPELPEDPV
+414 MPPMPELPEDPI
-426 ERFEFALNKELEAD
+426 ERFEFALTKELEAD
-440 IREDMEDNSTIA
+440 IREEMEDNSTIA

-466 INKVTVDDIT
+466 IDKVTVDDIT

-489 GFKIIGKENGKTI
+489 GFKIIGTENGKAI
-502 KIGVAVIE
+502 KIGVAIIQT
-510 SSQSELVAALK
+510 SQSELVAALK

-535 LVRSQAKIEN
+535 LVRSQSKIEN
-545 INKASK
+545 IKKTSK
-551 AYQLLEQLVAVEKG
+551 AYKLLEELVSVEKG
-565 GEVVY
+565 GEIVY
-570 LIEEQIKPLLAVRAV
+570 LVEEQIKPLMAVRAV

-590 DYNLTEDQI
+590 DYNLTEDQV
-599 FDFISQKQLTF
+599 FEFISQKHLTF
-610 ENLLLRE
+610 ENPLLRE

-623 GEMPAVD
+623 GEMPVVD
-630 DEDENLLLED
+630 DEDESLLLED

-646 SDDTDDGDLS
+646 SDDTDDLDIS